1 MYFLDT
7 NTCIYFLKN
16 TYPSLSER
24 WLSIP
29 PKNIKIPAIVKAEL
43 LFGAY
48 KSVYKEAV
56 LEKLAVLLSPFEII
70 PFTDEMTLTYA
81 EIRSRLERKGQII
94 GPNDL
99 LIASI
104 VKYNQGILVTHNV
117 RDFSRVK
124 DLKLE
129 SWGREL

>member
-29 PKNIKIPAIVKAEL
+29 PKNIKIPSIVKAEL

-48 KSVYKEAV
+48 KSVHKEAV

-81 EIRSRLERKGQII
+81 EICSHLERKGQII

-104 VKYNQGILVTHNV
+104 VKYNQGILVTHNI
-117 RDFSRVK
+117 REFSRVK